1 MKKIFAILI
10 AAAFMFAAISC
21 ANNTDNE
28 NDVENNI
35 GNEQTVTP
43 ETPEEKVPETEI
55 PEAEAPENTEPEVPE
70 LPEADINADGSEHKL
85 NAVSYETFK
94 EFIGYSMMP
103 YDMKVDTEKNMVHAV
118 AGYNGKVELSYFSFT
133 AKDDAAK
140 YFNEVVMS
148 FPGEMVESVDDE
160 NYQLC
165 KFSDGEYGYIMV
177 RLYNTII
184 YGSSKEGIPAVNEW
198 MYGLGYVTK

>member
-133 AKDDAAK
+133 AYSICFDI
-140 YFNEVVMS
+140 F
-148 FPGEMVESVDDE
+148 F
-160 NYQLC
+160 
-165 KFSDGEYGYIMV
+165 
-177 RLYNTII
+177 
-184 YGSSKEGIPAVNEW
+184 GIVFGITCCFGQ
-198 MYGLGYVTK
+198 MYGVMIAVSTKYHQNIRQIFIGLFYACARIHNQQKFFRFLQIQSLHFSF